1 MDGNVSK
8 TDFLIDMSD
17 YIDTNHPNVNLQ
29 DIQGNTVMSF
39 TMKCDSGALTNII
52 LERGY
57 IFRSCD
63 IKQAISENL
72 SRDLLWILV
81 RSSKLKQSCGSE
93 LAQIVAQYQDVLI
106 LDLLFDIGITFPEN
120 ELHILFRAWD
130 RKYRVQTG
138 LKLRIVE
145 QRDRMPKSWSTMVKF
160 LETGEADFLIGMCQI
175 T

>member
-1 MDGNVSK
+1 M
-8 TDFLIDMSD
+8 
-17 YIDTNHPNVNLQ
+17 
-29 DIQGNTVMSF
+29 
-39 TMKCDSGALTNII
+39 
-52 LERGY
+52 
-57 IFRSCD
+57 
-63 IKQAISENL
+63 
-72 SRDLLWILV
+72 WILV

-145 QRDRMPKSWSTMVKF
+145 QILKQ
-160 LETGEADFLIGMCQI
+160 GY
-175 T
+175 